1 MHTEIGLVS
10 ATARFE
16 QQRDLRPSLRAVY
29 RAPWV
34 SRLMRLIQP
43 KHQSV
48 TPWIQMLDT
57 QVEATTS
64 RWTSWVTSV
73 TRRV

>member
-10 ATARFE
+10 TTARFE

-48 TPWIQMLDT
+48 TPWIRMLDM
-57 QVEATTS
+57 QMEATTL
-64 RWTSWVTSV
+64 RWTSWATSV
-73 TRRV
+73 THKV